1 VCCGM
6 AVAAVRARFG
16 RDEED
21 VERERER
28 ECGRG
33 AARRATGLTHGWPY
47 LRSV

>member
-1 VCCGM
+1 M

-28 ECGRG
+28 ESAGVERPG
-33 AARRATGLTHGWPY
+33 VRL
-47 LRSV
+47 V